1 MKAFLNFSGI
11 EKLCYIVAIPS
22 VLAYGGFA
30 IYKKNFLDLERRG
43 EQIKAVED
51 KYLPRHRGN
60 LVKLQNYKQKVFA
73 IGLVD
78 DILNDTSDLQK
89 DEARLKQFQ
98 LNIAQNAALVRDF
111 IKELQPEEIVLELC
125 DERFENEIRDI
136 LSHPNYD
143 KTMNKVQLL
152 LDAKDPEKITRL
164 KDIAIDH
171 GNFELLVGFDTC
183 QFRST
188 CRAVNGDRCFSL
200 TQKRF
205 AAKSQML

>member
-1 MKAFLNFSGI
+1 MKAFLNYKGI
-11 EKLCYIVAIPS
+11 EKLCYLIAIPS

-30 IYKKNFLDLERRG
+30 IYKKNFLDSERRG
-43 EQIKAVED
+43 QQIKRVEN
-51 KYLPRHRGN
+51 KYLPDNRGN
-60 LVKLQNYKQKVFA
+60 LIKLQNYKQKVFA

-89 DEARLKQFQ
+89 DQLKLKQYQ
-98 LNIAQNAALVRDF
+98 LDIAKNAALVRDF

-143 KTMNKVQLL
+143 KTMNKVHLL
-152 LDAKDPEKITRL
+152 LDAHDPEKITRL

-183 QFRST
+183 
-188 CRAVNGDRCFSL
+188 
-200 TQKRF
+200 
-205 AAKSQML
+205 